1 VAIERGQWRI
11 GSFMDNIARVI
22 RHAAR
27 QLWRAPVVSVASILT
42 LAIGIGA
49 CALMTSVISTVLLKP
64 LPYGDPDRLVMS
76 WGWYPNANLGFP
88 EQPTHGAVFTIMRDN
103 TQAFAALAAF
113 RAAWFNLGD
122 STSPERLDAI
132 EATGEFFAA
141 LGVPTQI
148 GHSFERANET
158 PGFDHVA
165 VLSDGVWRR
174 RFGGDPD
181 VLGRTLTLNAEPYTV
196 IGVAMPGFAFPRGPE
211 MPGDFQF
218 AATPDLWVPLRPP
231 TDGVADLAIVGRL
244 RPGVSL
250 PAAREDMDRV
260 MAVVQR
266 SIPVTKSS
274 RPGELLVPLR
284 QQVVGDVQAMLA
296 SLLAAVLLVLVIACV
311 NTAQLVLAQLY
322 GRRRDLAI
330 RAALG
335 SSTGRLAGEV
345 LAEVALLVAAG
356 GVAGVAAG
364 IAGLKLLRAFGSTR
378 LPRAAELTFDAP
390 SSFAALGVIALA
402 AILVSV
408 IPMLVDRRRPLV
420 EILRGGGRGVGRGPH
435 LRVRRALIVGELAG
449 SLVLVTC
456 AGLLVRSLSLQLDAK
471 RGFDAVHGLTFEVSL
486 PAARYPERPF
496 ATGIDHAAAVR
507 FLDASLD
514 DIRALP
520 GVSAAGIGK
529 PLPLSGAQQTSVFTP
544 EGELPALLPGAL
556 SPIAQFTVASPRM
569 LRALGATLLAG
580 RDFSAADRTE
590 SVPVV
595 IVNEAMANWIWPGT
609 SALGKRVR
617 LGRPDEHERVFP
629 WMTVVGVVSNMKRYT
644 LTETPRPEMIVPY
657 TQNPYVTFG
666 TMQFVVRSNL
676 EASAALRAI
685 QRAVASADPAI
696 PIARVRTID
705 DLVATSASNARFAT
719 LFMASFGIVALV
731 LTIVGV
737 YGVIG
742 YGVVQRRQEFGVRR
756 ALGAGPRDVLWL
768 IVREGL
774 NLGAAGVAAG
784 LALTVAAAFG
794 LRHLLFGISPFDPIT
809 LGTSITV
816 VVAVTVAASII
827 PAAAAARVEPRAALE
842 D

>member
-1 VAIERGQWRI
+1 
-11 GSFMDNIARVI
+11 MDNIARVI

-27 QLWRAPVVSVASILT
+27 QLWRAPLVSVAGILT

-49 CALMTSVISTVLLKP
+49 CALMMSVISTVLLRP

-88 EQPTHGAVFTIMRDN
+88 EQPTHGAVFSIMRDN

-113 RAAWFNLGD
+113 KAASFNLGD
-122 STSPERLDAI
+122 STSPERLDGI
-132 EATGEFFAA
+132 QATGDFFEA
-141 LGVPTQI
+141 LGVAAQI
-148 GHSFERANET
+148 GRFFERANET

-165 VLSDGVWRR
+165 VLSDAVWRR
-174 RFGGDPD
+174 RFGGDPH
-181 VLGRTLTLNAEPYTV
+181 VLGRTLILNGEPYTV
-196 IGVAMPGFAFPRGPE
+196 IGVAKSGFGFPRGPE
-211 MPGDFQF
+211 MPGNFQF
-218 AATPDLWVPLRPP
+218 ATAPDLWVPLRPP
-231 TDGVADLAIVGRL
+231 TDGIADLAIVGRL
-244 RPGVSL
+244 RPGVSYG
-250 PAAREDMDRV
+250 AAREDTDRV

-266 SIPVTKSS
+266 SIPVIKSS

-311 NTAQLVLAQLY
+311 NTAQLVLAQLH

-330 RAALG
+330 RTALG
-335 SSTGRLAGEV
+335 SSTWRLAGDM

-364 IAGLKLLRAFGSTR
+364 VAGLKLLRAFGSTR
-378 LPRAAELTFDAP
+378 LPRAAELTFDAR
-390 SSFAALGVIALA
+390 SSFAALAVIALA

-408 IPMLVDRRRPLV
+408 IPMLIERRRPLV
-420 EILRGGGRGVGRGPH
+420 ELLRGRGAARGGLH
-435 LRVRRALIVGELAG
+435 LRVRRALIVGEVAG

-456 AGLLVRSLSLQLDAK
+456 AGLLVRSLSLQLEAR
-471 RGFDAVHGLTFEVSL
+471 RGFDAVRGLTFEVSL
-486 PAARYPERPF
+486 PPGTYPERPF
-496 ATGIDHAAAVR
+496 ATGMDHAAAVR

-514 DIRALP
+514 NIRALP

-529 PLPLSGAQQTSVFTP
+529 PLPLSGAQQATVFTP
-544 EGELPALLPGAL
+544 EGKLPALLPGAL
-556 SPIAQFTVASPRM
+556 SPIAQFTVASPHM
-569 LRALGATLLAG
+569 LGALGATVLAG
-580 RDFSAADRTE
+580 RDFSAADRAE
-590 SVPVV
+590 SLPVV

-609 SALGKRVR
+609 SALGKRIRV
-617 LGRPDEHERVFP
+617 GRPDDRRIWP

-644 LTETPRPEMIVPY
+644 LTESPRPEMIVPY
-657 TQNPYVTFG
+657 TQNPYLTFG

-676 EASAALRAI
+676 ETSAAIRAI
-685 QRAVASADPAI
+685 QRAIASVDPGI

-737 YGVIG
+737 YGIIG

-756 ALGAGPRDVLWL
+756 ALGARPRDVLWL
-768 IVREGL
+768 IVHEGV

-784 LALTVAAAFG
+784 LALTAAAAFG
-794 LRHLLFGISPFDPIT
+794 LRHLLFGISPFDPVT
-809 LGTSITV
+809 LVTSIAV
-816 VVAVTVAASII
+816 VVAVTAAASII
-827 PAAAAARVEPRAALE
+827 PAAAAARIEPRAALE
-842 D
+842 E

>member
-1 VAIERGQWRI
+1 
-11 GSFMDNIARVI
+11 M
-22 RHAAR
+22 
-27 QLWRAPVVSVASILT
+27 
-42 LAIGIGA
+42 
-49 CALMTSVISTVLLKP
+49 
-64 LPYGDPDRLVMS
+64 
-76 WGWYPNANLGFP
+76 
-88 EQPTHGAVFTIMRDN
+88 
-103 TQAFAALAAF
+103 
-113 RAAWFNLGD
+113 
-122 STSPERLDAI
+122 
-132 EATGEFFAA
+132 
-141 LGVPTQI
+141 
-148 GHSFERANET
+148 
-158 PGFDHVA
+158 
-165 VLSDGVWRR
+165 
-174 RFGGDPD
+174 
-181 VLGRTLTLNAEPYTV
+181 
-196 IGVAMPGFAFPRGPE
+196 
-211 MPGDFQF
+211 
-218 AATPDLWVPLRPP
+218 
-231 TDGVADLAIVGRL
+231 
-244 RPGVSL
+244 
-250 PAAREDMDRV
+250 
-260 MAVVQR
+260 
-266 SIPVTKSS
+266 
-274 RPGELLVPLR
+274 
-284 QQVVGDVQAMLA
+284 
-296 SLLAAVLLVLVIACV
+296 
-311 NTAQLVLAQLY
+311 
-322 GRRRDLAI
+322 
-330 RAALG
+330 
-335 SSTGRLAGEV
+335 
-345 LAEVALLVAAG
+345 
-356 GVAGVAAG
+356 AGVAAG

-378 LPRAAELTFDAP
+378 LPRAAELTFDARA
-390 SSFAALGVIALA
+390 SFAALGVIALA

-420 EILRGGGRGVGRGPH
+420 ELLRGGGRGAGRVGLH

-456 AGLLVRSLSLQLDAK
+456 AGLLVRSLSLQLEAR
-471 RGFDAVHGLTFEVSL
+471 RGFDAVRGVTFEVSL
-486 PAARYPERPF
+486 PPARYPERPF

-529 PLPLSGAQQTSVFTP
+529 PLPLSGAQQATVFTP
-544 EGELPALLPGAL
+544 EGELPALLPAHSHRLRNTRSQARACFVRSGRPS
-556 SPIAQFTVASPRM
+556 SPAATSPPPT
-569 LRALGATLLAG
+569 A
-580 RDFSAADRTE
+580 RT
-590 SVPVV
+590 SLPVV

-609 SALGKRVR
+609 SALGRRVR
-617 LGRPDEHERVFP
+617 VGRPDEQAAMWP

-676 EASAALRAI
+676 EASAAMRAI

-696 PIARVRTID
+696 PIAHVRTID

-756 ALGAGPRDVLWL
+756 ALGAGPRDILWL

-809 LGTSITV
+809 LGTSIAV

-827 PAAAAARVEPRAALE
+827 PAAAAARIEPRAALE

>member
-1 VAIERGQWRI
+1 
-11 GSFMDNIARVI
+11 
-22 RHAAR
+22 
-27 QLWRAPVVSVASILT
+27 
-42 LAIGIGA
+42 
-49 CALMTSVISTVLLKP
+49 
-64 LPYGDPDRLVMS
+64 
-76 WGWYPNANLGFP
+76 
-88 EQPTHGAVFTIMRDN
+88 
-103 TQAFAALAAF
+103 
-113 RAAWFNLGD
+113 
-122 STSPERLDAI
+122 
-132 EATGEFFAA
+132 
-141 LGVPTQI
+141 
-148 GHSFERANET
+148 
-158 PGFDHVA
+158 
-165 VLSDGVWRR
+165 
-174 RFGGDPD
+174 
-181 VLGRTLTLNAEPYTV
+181 
-196 IGVAMPGFAFPRGPE
+196 
-211 MPGDFQF
+211 
-218 AATPDLWVPLRPP
+218 
-231 TDGVADLAIVGRL
+231 
-244 RPGVSL
+244 
-250 PAAREDMDRV
+250 
-260 MAVVQR
+260 
-266 SIPVTKSS
+266 
-274 RPGELLVPLR
+274 
-284 QQVVGDVQAMLA
+284 
-296 SLLAAVLLVLVIACV
+296 
-311 NTAQLVLAQLY
+311 
-322 GRRRDLAI
+322 
-330 RAALG
+330 
-335 SSTGRLAGEV
+335 V

-378 LPRAAELTFDAP
+378 LPRAAELTFDAR

-420 EILRGGGRGVGRGPH
+420 ELLRGGGRGAGRGGLH

-456 AGLLVRSLSLQLDAK
+456 AGLLVRSLSLQLEAR
-471 RGFDAVHGLTFEVSL
+471 RGFDAVRGVTFEVSL
-486 PAARYPERPF
+486 PSARYPERPF

-529 PLPLSGAQQTSVFTP
+529 PLPLSGAQQATVFTP

-556 SPIAQFTVASPRM
+556 SPIAQYTVASPRM
-569 LRALGATLLAG
+569 LRALGATILAG
-580 RDFSAADRTE
+580 RDFSSADRTE
-590 SVPVV
+590 SLPVV
-595 IVNEAMANWIWPGT
+595 IVNDAMANWIWPGT
-609 SALGKRVR
+609 SALGRRVR
-617 LGRPDEHERVFP
+617 VGRPDEQAAMWP

-676 EASAALRAI
+676 ETSAAIRAI

-696 PIARVRTID
+696 PIAHVRTID

-809 LGTSITV
+809 LSTSIAV

-827 PAAAAARVEPRAALE
+827 PAASAARIEPRAALE

>member
-1 VAIERGQWRI
+1 MYEENV
-11 GSFMDNIARVI
+11 SMDNIARVI

-27 QLWRAPVVSVASILT
+27 QLWRAPLVSVASILT
-42 LAIGIGA
+42 LGIGIGA
-49 CALMTSVISTVLLKP
+49 CTLMMSVVSTVLIKP
-64 LPYGDPDRLVMS
+64 LPYRDPDRLVMS

-88 EQPTHGAVFTIMRDN
+88 EQPTHGAVFSIMRDN
-103 TQAFAALAAF
+103 TQAFESLAAF
-113 RAAWFNLGD
+113 RGASFNFGD
-122 STSPERLDAI
+122 INSPERLDGI
-132 EATGEFFAA
+132 EATGDFFAA
-141 LGVPTQI
+141 LGVAPEI
-148 GHSFERANET
+148 GHFFERANET
-158 PGFDHVA
+158 PGSDRVV
-165 VLSDGVWRR
+165 VLSDAVWRG
-174 RFGGDPD
+174 RFGADPQ
-181 VLGRTLTLNAEPYTV
+181 VLGRVLTLNAEPYTV
-196 IGVAMPGFAFPRGPE
+196 IGVAATGFAFPRGSE
-211 MPGDFQF
+211 MPSDFQF
-218 AATPDLWVPLRPP
+218 ASTPALWVPLKPP
-231 TDGVADLAIVGRL
+231 TGGVADLAIVGRL
-244 RPGVSL
+244 RPGVPL

-266 SIPVTKSS
+266 SIPVVKSA

-311 NTAQLVLAQLY
+311 NTAQLVLAQLH

-330 RAALG
+330 RSALG
-335 SSTGRLAGEV
+335 SSTARLAGEV
-345 LAEVALLVAAG
+345 LAEVGLLVGAG

-364 IAGLKLLRAFGSTR
+364 IAGVKLLRAYGSTR
-378 LPRAAELTFDAP
+378 LPRAAELTFDARA
-390 SSFAALGVIALA
+390 SFAALLVTSLA

-408 IPMLVDRRRPLV
+408 IPMLVDRGRPIV
-420 EILRGGGRGVGRGPH
+420 ELLRGGGRVAGRGGLH
-435 LRVRRALIVGELAG
+435 LRARRALIVGQLAG

-456 AGLLVRSLSLQLDAK
+456 AGLLVRSLSLQLEAR
-471 RGFDAVHGLTFEVSL
+471 RGFDAVRGVTFEVSL
-486 PAARYPERPF
+486 PPARYQERPF
-496 ATGIDHAAAVR
+496 DTGIDHATAVR
-507 FLDASLD
+507 FLDASLN

-529 PLPLSGAQQTSVFTP
+529 PLPLSGAQQATVFTP

-556 SPIAQFTVASPRM
+556 SPIAQYTVASPGM
-569 LRALGATLLAG
+569 LRALGATVLAG

-590 SVPVV
+590 SLPVV
-595 IVNEAMANWIWPGT
+595 IVNEALANWIWPGT
-609 SALGKRVR
+609 SALGRRVR
-617 LGRPDEHERVFP
+617 LGRPDEQRMWP
-629 WMTVVGVVSNMKRYT
+629 WMTVVGVVSNMKRYA
-644 LTETPRPEMIVPY
+644 LTETPKPEMIVPY
-657 TQNPYVTFG
+657 TQNPYVTFA

-676 EASAALRAI
+676 ETSAAIRAI

-696 PIARVRTID
+696 PIAQVRTID
-705 DLVATSASNARFAT
+705 DLVAASASNARFAT

-756 ALGAGPRDVLWL
+756 ALGASPREVLWL

-809 LGTSITV
+809 LGSSIAV
-816 VVAVTVAASII
+816 VMAVTVAASII
-827 PAAAAARVEPRAALE
+827 PAAAAARIEPRAALE

>member
-1 VAIERGQWRI
+1 
-11 GSFMDNIARVI
+11 MDSIARVI

-27 QLWRAPVVSVASILT
+27 QLRRAPLVSLASIVT

-49 CALMTSVISTVLLKP
+49 CTLMMSVVSTVLLKP
-64 LPYGDPDRLVMS
+64 LPYRDPDHLVMS

-88 EQPTHGAVFTIMRDN
+88 EQPTHGAVFSIMRDN
-103 TQAFAALAAF
+103 TQVFESLAAF
-113 RAAWFNLGD
+113 RGASFNLGD
-122 STSPERLDAI
+122 VISPERLDGI
-132 EATGEFFAA
+132 EATGDFFAA
-141 LGVPTQI
+141 LGVAPEI
-148 GHSFERANET
+148 GHFFERANET
-158 PGFDHVA
+158 PGSDHVA
-165 VLSDGVWRR
+165 VLSDAVWRG
-174 RFGGDPD
+174 RFGADPQ
-181 VLGRTLTLNAEPYTV
+181 VLGRVLTLNAEPYIV
-196 IGVAMPGFAFPRGPE
+196 IGVAARGFAFPRGTE
-211 MPGDFQF
+211 MPSDFQF

-244 RPGVSL
+244 RRGVTFVQ
-250 PAAREDMDRV
+250 AREDTDRV

-266 SIPVTKSS
+266 SIPVIKSA

-284 QQVVGDVQAMLA
+284 QQVVGDVQGMLA
-296 SLLAAVLLVLVIACV
+296 SLLGAVLLVLVIACV
-311 NTAQLVLAQLY
+311 NTAQLVLAQLH
-322 GRRRDLAI
+322 GRRRDLAV

-335 SSTGRLAGEV
+335 SSPWRVAGEV
-345 LAEVALLVAAG
+345 FAEIALLVAAG

-364 IAGLKLLRAFGSTR
+364 IAGVKLLRAFGSTR
-378 LPRAAELTFDAP
+378 LPRAAELTFDARA
-390 SSFAALGVIALA
+390 SFAALGVIALA

-420 EILRGGGRGVGRGPH
+420 EILRGGGRGATHGGLH
-435 LRVRRALIVGELAG
+435 LRARRALIVGQLAG

-456 AGLLVRSLSLQLDAK
+456 AGLLVRSLTLQLQAR
-471 RGFDAVHGLTFEVSL
+471 RGFDAVHGVTFEVSL
-486 PAARYPERPF
+486 PPARYPERPF

-514 DIRALP
+514 AIRALP

-529 PLPLSGAQQTSVFTP
+529 PLPLSGAQQASVFTP
-544 EGELPALLPGAL
+544 EGALPALLPGAL

-569 LRALGATLLAG
+569 LRALGATVLAG
-580 RDFSAADRTE
+580 RDFSSGDRTE
-590 SVPVV
+590 SLPVV

-609 SALGKRVR
+609 SAIGRRVR
-617 LGRPDEHERVFP
+617 VGQLDDRRTWP
-629 WMTVVGVVSNMKRYT
+629 WMTVVGVVANMKRYT

-657 TQNPYVTFG
+657 TQNPYMTFA

-676 EASAALRAI
+676 ETSAAMRAI
-685 QRAVASADPAI
+685 QRAVASVDPSI
-696 PIARVRTID
+696 PIARVRTMD
-705 DLVATSASNARFAT
+705 DLVAASASNARFAT

-742 YGVVQRRQEFGVRR
+742 YGVVLRRQEFGVRR

-794 LRHLLFGISPFDPIT
+794 LRHLLFGISPFDPVT
-809 LGTSITV
+809 LGTSIAV
-816 VVAVTVAASII
+816 VVAVTIAASII
-827 PAAAAARVEPRAALE
+827 PAAAAARIEPRAALE

>member
-1 VAIERGQWRI
+1 
-11 GSFMDNIARVI
+11 MDDVVRVI

-27 QLWRAPVVSVASILT
+27 QCWRAPLVSVASILT

-49 CALMTSVISTVLLKP
+49 CALMMSVISTVLLKP

-88 EQPTHGAVFTIMRDN
+88 EQPTHGAVFSIMRDN

-113 RAAWFNLGD
+113 RAASFNLGD
-122 STSPERLDAI
+122 GTSPERLDGI
-132 EATGEFFAA
+132 EATGDFFAA
-141 LGVPTQI
+141 LGVATEI
-148 GHSFERANET
+148 GRFFERANET

-165 VLSDGVWRR
+165 VLSDAVWRR
-174 RFGGDPD
+174 RFGGDPH

-196 IGVAMPGFAFPRGPE
+196 IGVAPAGFAFPRGPE
-211 MPGDFQF
+211 MPGNFQF
-218 AATPDLWVPLRPP
+218 ATTPDLWVPLRPP
-231 TDGVADLAIVGRL
+231 TGGVADLAIVGRL
-244 RPGVSL
+244 RPGVSG

-266 SIPVTKSS
+266 SIPVVKSS
-274 RPGELLVPLR
+274 RPGQLLVPLR

-296 SLLAAVLLVLVIACV
+296 SLLAAVVLVLVIACV
-311 NTAQLVLAQLY
+311 NTAQLVLAQLH

-335 SSTGRLAGEV
+335 SSTYRRAVEV
-345 LAEVALLVAAG
+345 SAEVALLVAAG

-378 LPRAAELTFDAP
+378 LPRAAELTFDAR
-390 SSFAALGVIALA
+390 SSVAALGVIALA

-408 IPMLVDRRRPLV
+408 IPVLVERRRPLV
-420 EILRGGGRGVGRGPH
+420 ELLRGRGAGRDGLH
-435 LRVRRALIVGELAG
+435 LRVRRALIVGQLAG

-456 AGLLVRSLSLQLDAK
+456 AGLLVRSLSLQLEAR
-471 RGFDAVHGLTFEVSL
+471 RGFDAVRGVTFEVSL
-486 PAARYPERPF
+486 PPATYPERPF
-496 ATGIDHAAAVR
+496 TTGIDHAAAVR
-507 FLDASLD
+507 FLDAALD

-529 PLPLSGAQQTSVFTP
+529 PLPLSGAQQATVFTP
-544 EGELPALLPGAL
+544 EGQLPALLPGAL
-556 SPIAQFTVASPRM
+556 SPIAQYTVASPRM
-569 LRALGATLLAG
+569 LRALGATVLAG
-580 RDFSAADRTE
+580 RDFSDADRAE
-590 SVPVV
+590 SLPVV

-617 LGRPDEHERVFP
+617 LGQPDDRRMWP

-657 TQNPYVTFG
+657 TQNPYATFG
-666 TMQFVVRSNL
+666 TMQFVVRSSL
-676 EASAALRAI
+676 ETAAAVRAI

-705 DLVATSASNARFAT
+705 DLVAASASNARFAT
-719 LFMASFGIVALV
+719 LFMASFGFVALV

-774 NLGAAGVAAG
+774 NLGTAGVAAG

-794 LRHLLFGISPFDPIT
+794 LRHLLFGISPFDPLT
-809 LGTSITV
+809 LGTSIAV

-827 PAAAAARVEPRAALE
+827 PAAAAARIEPRAALE
-842 D
+842 G

>member
-1 VAIERGQWRI
+1 
-11 GSFMDNIARVI
+11 MDNIARVI

-27 QLWRAPVVSVASILT
+27 QLWRAPLVSVASILT

-49 CALMTSVISTVLLKP
+49 CTLMMSVVSTVLLKP

-88 EQPTHGAVFTIMRDN
+88 EQPTHGAVFSIMRDN
-103 TQAFAALAAF
+103 TQAFESLAAF
-113 RAAWFNLGD
+113 RGASFNFGD
-122 STSPERLDAI
+122 VISPERLDGI
-132 EATGEFFAA
+132 EATGDFFAA
-141 LGVPTQI
+141 LGVAPEI
-148 GHSFERANET
+148 GHFFERANET
-158 PGFDHVA
+158 PGSDHVA
-165 VLSDGVWRR
+165 VLSDAVWR
-174 RFGGDPD
+174 GVSVPI
-181 VLGRTLTLNAEPYTV
+181 RTFSAVSLTLNAEPYTV
-196 IGVAMPGFAFPRGPE
+196 IGVAAAGFAFPRGPE
-211 MPGDFQF
+211 MPSDFQF

-231 TDGVADLAIVGRL
+231 TGGVADLAIVGRL
-244 RPGVSL
+244 RRGVTDL
-250 PAAREDMDRV
+250 QAREDMDRV

-266 SIPVTKSS
+266 SIPVVKSA
-274 RPGELLVPLR
+274 RPGQLLVPLR

-311 NTAQLVLAQLY
+311 NTAQLVLAQLH

-335 SSTGRLAGEV
+335 SSTCRLAGEV

-378 LPRAAELTFDAP
+378 LPRAAELTFDARA
-390 SSFAALGVIALA
+390 SFAALGVIALA

-420 EILRGGGRGVGRGPH
+420 ELLRGGGRGAGRGGLH
-435 LRVRRALIVGELAG
+435 LRARRALIVGELAG

-456 AGLLVRSLSLQLDAK
+456 AGLLVRSLSLQLEAR
-471 RGFDAVHGLTFEVSL
+471 RGFDAVRGVTFEVSL
-486 PAARYPERPF
+486 PPARYPERPF

-529 PLPLSGAQQTSVFTP
+529 PLPLSGAQQATVFTP

-556 SPIAQFTVASPRM
+556 SPIAQYTVASPGM
-569 LRALGATLLAG
+569 LRALGATVLAG

-590 SVPVV
+590 SLPVV

-609 SALGKRVR
+609 SALGRRVR
-617 LGRPDEHERVFP
+617 VGRPDEQAAMWP

-676 EASAALRAI
+676 EASAAIRAI

-696 PIARVRTID
+696 PIAHVRTID

-756 ALGAGPRDVLWL
+756 ALGADPRDILWL

-809 LGTSITV
+809 LGTSIAV

-827 PAAAAARVEPRAALE
+827 PAAAAARIEPRAALE

>member
-1 VAIERGQWRI
+1 ME
-11 GSFMDNIARVI
+11 NIARTI
-22 RHAAR
+22 HHAAR
-27 QLWRAPVVSVASILT
+27 RLWRAPLVSVASILT

-49 CALMTSVISTVLLKP
+49 CALMMSVISTVLFKP

-88 EQPTHGAVFTIMRDN
+88 EQPTHGAVFSIMRDN

-113 RAAWFNLGD
+113 RAASFNLGD
-122 STSPERLDAI
+122 RTSPERLDGI
-132 EATGEFFAA
+132 EATGDFFAV
-141 LGVPTQI
+141 LGVASQI
-148 GHSFERANET
+148 GHFFERANET
-158 PGFDHVA
+158 PGFDHVV
-165 VLSDGVWRR
+165 VLSDAVWRR
-174 RFGGDPD
+174 RFGGDPH
-181 VLGRTLTLNAEPYTV
+181 VLGRTLILNAEPYTV
-196 IGVAMPGFAFPRGPE
+196 IGVAAAGFAFPRGPE
-211 MPGDFQF
+211 MPADFQF
-218 AATPDLWVPLRPP
+218 ATTPDLWVPLEPP
-231 TDGVADLAIVGRL
+231 TGGVADLAIVGRL
-244 RPGVSL
+244 RPGVSGA
-250 PAAREDMDRV
+250 AAREDMDRV

-266 SIPVTKSS
+266 SIPVVKSS

-311 NTAQLVLAQLY
+311 NTAQLVLAQRH

-335 SSTGRLAGEV
+335 SSTFRLAVDV

-378 LPRAAELTFDAP
+378 LPRAAELTFDAR
-390 SSFAALGVIALA
+390 SSFAALAVIALA

-420 EILRGGGRGVGRGPH
+420 ELLRSGGRGTVRGGVH

-456 AGLLVRSLSLQLDAK
+456 AGLLVRSLSLQLEAR
-471 RGFDAVHGLTFEVSL
+471 RGFDTGRGVTFEVSL
-486 PAARYPERPF
+486 PPAKYPERPF
-496 ATGIDHAAAVR
+496 ITGIDHAAAVR
-507 FLDASLD
+507 FLDAALD

-529 PLPLSGAQQTSVFTP
+529 PLPLSGAQQATVFTP
-544 EGELPALLPGAL
+544 DGALPALLPGAL
-556 SPIAQFTVASPRM
+556 SPIAQYTIASPHM
-569 LRALGATLLAG
+569 LRALGATVLAG

-590 SVPVV
+590 SLPVV

-609 SALGKRVR
+609 SALGRRVR
-617 LGRPDEHERVFP
+617 LGRPDEQRMWP

-666 TMQFVVRSNL
+666 TMQFVVRSTL
-676 EASAALRAI
+676 EPAAAVRAI

-696 PIARVRTID
+696 PIAHVRTMD

-719 LFMASFGIVALV
+719 RFMASFGIVALV

-768 IVREGL
+768 ILREGL
-774 NLGAAGVAAG
+774 TLGAVGVAAG

-809 LGTSITV
+809 LGTSIAV
-816 VVAVTVAASII
+816 VVGVTVAASII
-827 PAAAAARVEPRAALE
+827 PAAAAARIEPRAALE